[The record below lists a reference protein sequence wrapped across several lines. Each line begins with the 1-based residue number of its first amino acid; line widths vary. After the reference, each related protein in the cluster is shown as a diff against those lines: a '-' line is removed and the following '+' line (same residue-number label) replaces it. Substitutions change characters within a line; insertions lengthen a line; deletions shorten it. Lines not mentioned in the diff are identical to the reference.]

1 MDNRQRG
8 SSRGS
13 RRIRQYSRVFTGSVG
28 FDRNDIRQKDSSEN
42 PKVEISETEM
52 LEQSAMGNSK
62 STRRRVTRTSAYE
75 AEIEYPSQLLQSGNL
90 HGL

>member
-13 RRIRQYSRVFTGSVG
+13 RRIRQYSQVFTGSVG

-42 PKVEISETEM
+42 PKVEISETEG
-52 LEQSAMGNSK
+52 EARTISDGKQQEHSA
-62 STRRRVTRTSAYE
+62 TSVVGAGRD
-75 AEIEYPSQLLQSGNL
+75 IEYPSRLLQSDNL
-90 HGL
+90 NGL